1 MQTLTSVFS
10 EPSHHKPLILES
22 PEATSQMGEAL
33 ARAALQRH
41 PGALLLYG
49 SLGAGKTTLCRALVS
64 ALPGG
69 DEAEIGSPS
78 FTICNIYSTQ
88 PVVHHFDLYRLLP
101 GNSDESLDES
111 LECDTVLTIV
121 EWPEHINPRDLP
133 GDGLALRLTH
143 GFSDLERRVEFS
155 PLGPLG
161 SEYLGHVL
169 SYYRHL

>member
-1 MQTLTSVFS
+1 MSF
-10 EPSHHKPLILES
+10 S
-22 PEATSQMGEAL
+22 PESSCSKHVLLRSPEETAKLGECL
-33 ARAALQRH
+33 ARALALTH

-64 ALPGG
+64 LLPGG

-88 PVVHHFDLYRLLP
+88 PVVHHFDLYRLVP
-101 GNSDESLDES
+101 GGSDESLDES
-111 LECDTVLTIV
+111 LESDTVLTIV

-143 GFSDLERRVEFS
+143 GLSDRERHVEFS

-169 SYYRHL
+169 SYYRQL